1 MVLGISVLGRSNYFS
16 KNEEITLINQNKEE
30 VIYKSDKDVLVVST
44 ICATC
49 KEELDQLSKSSKSEQ
64 EQVNIIVMSTFE
76 QACAFLEQYDIQSDV
91 YVDEYG
97 EFKSEYGITTVPKRY
112 QCVNKELVEVDLEAN
127 ERMDGKD

>member
-1 MVLGISVLGRSNYFS
+1 MSITKNKKIIIILFGILIILVLGISVLGRSNYFS

-76 QACAFLEQYDIQSDV
+76 QACAFVSYTQP
-91 YVDEYG
+91 
-97 EFKSEYGITTVPKRY
+97 TRPTKR
-112 QCVNKELVEVDLEAN
+112 EA
-127 ERMDGKD
+127 